1 MFFSLFHELINHA
14 EEAFGYFILL
24 FIFVKM
30 RQSSLLQKTASTF
43 EGVISDT
50 LKLGAIVS
58 LWRSFQLHRFQCQ
71 MLTYSGLLHFEIVKC
86 LILACTTLTSNL
98 WKFWNCPRF
107 TQAVQNFQKW
117 TRAIYSKS
125 LSQTCDY

>member
-1 MFFSLFHELINHA
+1 MFFSLFHGLINHA
-14 EEAFGYFILL
+14 EEAFGCFIL
-24 FIFVKM
+24 FRIFVKI

-43 EGVISDT
+43 EGVISVT

-71 MLTYSGLLHFEIVKC
+71 MLTYSGLLHSEIVKC

-98 WKFWNCPRF
+98 KACVRYFLTNLDFLLNDRSTKTMKDVF
-107 TQAVQNFQKW
+107 YF
-117 TRAIYSKS
+117 I
-125 LSQTCDY
+125 

>member
-1 MFFSLFHELINHA
+1 MFFNLFHELINHA
-14 EEAFGYFILL
+14 EEAFGCFILL
-24 FIFVKM
+24 RIFVKM

-43 EGVISDT
+43 EGVISVT

-71 MLTYSGLLHFEIVKC
+71 MLTYSGLLQSEIVKC

-98 WKFWNCPRF
+98 KACVRYFLTNLDFLLNDRSTKTMKDVF
-107 TQAVQNFQKW
+107 YF
-117 TRAIYSKS
+117 I
-125 LSQTCDY
+125 

>member
-1 MFFSLFHELINHA
+1 MFFNLFHELINHA
-14 EEAFGYFILL
+14 EEAFGCFILL
-24 FIFVKM
+24 RIFVKM

-43 EGVISDT
+43 EGVISVT

-71 MLTYSGLLHFEIVKC
+71 MLTYSGLLHSEIVKC

-98 WKFWNCPRF
+98 KACVRYFLTNLDFLLNDRSTKTMKDVF
-107 TQAVQNFQKW
+107 YF
-117 TRAIYSKS
+117 I
-125 LSQTCDY
+125 